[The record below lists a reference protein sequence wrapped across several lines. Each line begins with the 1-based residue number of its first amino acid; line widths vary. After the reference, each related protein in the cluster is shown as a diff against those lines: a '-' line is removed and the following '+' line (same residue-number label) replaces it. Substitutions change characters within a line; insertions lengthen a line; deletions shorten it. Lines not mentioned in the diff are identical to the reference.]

1 MYRILKEVHVGT
13 EVVQVYMLDGL
24 GELLMIEDLGDAI
37 DMANLLNINSDN
49 NTSYKVIKP
58 G

>member
-1 MYRILKEVHVGT
+1 
-13 EVVQVYMLDGL
+13 MLDGL

>member
-1 MYRILKEVHVGT
+1 MYTILKEVQVGT
-13 EVVQVYMLDGL
+13 EIVQVYILDGL
-24 GELLMIEDLGDAI
+24 GELLIITDLGHAI
-37 DMANLLNINSDN
+37 DMANLLNTNSDN